1 MTDLQDDLT
10 VAEEVVEEI
19 APLRLRFKAIDWNA
33 KSYDSLVL
41 REPDVSD
48 LLEARKKADPIEQG
62 VTLLQRVCGL
72 PMQVVIK
79 LPQRVL
85 ERAADYFAP
94 FTSPSPDT
102 AGGN

>member
-1 MTDLQDDLT
+1 MTDLQNDPT
-10 VAEEVVEEI
+10 VAEEVIEAV
-19 APLRLRFKAIDWNA
+19 APLRLRFKPIDWNA
-33 KSYDSLVL
+33 KSYDNLVL

-94 FTSPSPDT
+94 FTPPSPESV
-102 AGGN
+102 GES